1 MFLKNSREKYVK
13 NFSASKNSIVNEK
26 DLLKRF
32 ESSKVNESVKMG
44 ELSKM
49 TESLLYGNK
58 SSIDFRKKKAQV
70 ERTDQNIDNAE

>member
-1 MFLKNSREKYVK
+1 M
-13 NFSASKNSIVNEK
+13 
-26 DLLKRF
+26 LKRF

-44 ELSKM
+44 EFSKM

>member
-1 MFLKNSREKYVK
+1 MK
-13 NFSASKNSIVNEK
+13 NFSASKNSIGNEK
-26 DLLKRF
+26 DVLKRF

-44 ELSKM
+44 EFSKM

-58 SSIDFRKKKAQV
+58 SSIDFRKKKTQV

>member
-1 MFLKNSREKYVK
+1 MN
-13 NFSASKNSIVNEK
+13 NFPASKNNIGNEK

-32 ESSKVNESVKMG
+32 KCSKVNESAKMG

-58 SSIDFRKKKAQV
+58 SSIDFRKKKTQV
-70 ERTDQNIDNAE
+70 ERTDHNIDKAE

>member
-1 MFLKNSREKYVK
+1 VK
-13 NFSASKNSIVNEK
+13 NFSASKNSIGNEK
-26 DLLKRF
+26 DVLKRF

-44 ELSKM
+44 EFSKM

-58 SSIDFRKKKAQV
+58 SSIDFRKKKTQV

>member
-1 MFLKNSREKYVK
+1 V
-13 NFSASKNSIVNEK
+13 
-26 DLLKRF
+26 KRF

-44 ELSKM
+44 EFSKM

-58 SSIDFRKKKAQV
+58 SSIDFRKKKAQAERTDQKV